1 MAQEVNSQKEEIAA
15 LKKEV
20 AEKAAGGG
28 AWRVPFFVLFLL
40 FLALAGIGYN
50 RYRKITPDDLGH
62 RLLAHG
68 WDFRRDPGPPVRF
81 GEKVSLRRP

>member
-1 MAQEVNSQKEEIAA
+1 MEEQTDVAQEVNSQKEEIAA

-50 RYRKITPDDLGH
+50 RYRKITKSHFL
-62 RLLAHG
+62 
-68 WDFRRDPGPPVRF
+68 
-81 GEKVSLRRP
+81 